1 MSHPALRH
9 ETLVARTDDYRIAAW
24 TALAI
29 TIHVLESAVPMLVP
43 GLKPGLAN
51 VIVVAVLVCYGWRS
65 AAWVSLLRVLVGSL
79 LIGTFLTPTFLLSLS
94 GALASLAA
102 LYLAWR
108 LGGWFPRWA
117 PGPLGYSVLAAMA
130 HMAGQFFVAYALL
143 IPHPALLK
151 LLPVLMTLAL
161 AFGIMSGLIAAA
173 MVRSIHGRERTD
185 QNT

>member
-1 MSHPALRH
+1 MAHPVLRH
-9 ETLVARTDDYRIAAW
+9 ETLTARTEDFRIAAW

-29 TIHVLESAVPMLVP
+29 SIHVLESAVPMLLP
-43 GLKPGLAN
+43 GMKPGLAN
-51 VIVVAVLVCYGWRS
+51 VIVVAVLVCYGWRA

-94 GALASLAA
+94 GALASIAA

-108 LGGWFPRWA
+108 LGRWVPGWA

-173 MVRSIHGRERTD
+173 MVRSIHGREHPD
-185 QNT
+185 QIT